1 MNKNAA
7 TEREYEFSY
16 DTLVDIITAQQA
28 LIEEL
33 THTIFAK
40 EKELEK
46 NTDLLNDAKWLID
59 DLMYACEMNEIIF
72 DFPEKDLSYCTQCTT
87 PATQKEVKEMVVQIQ
102 KNECKLLK

>member
-7 TEREYEFSY
+7 IEREYEFSY

-72 DFPEKDLSYCTQCTT
+72 DFPEKDLSYSS
-87 PATQKEVKEMVVQIQ
+87 
-102 KNECKLLK
+102 

>member
-7 TEREYEFSY
+7 TEREYELSY
-16 DTLVDIITAQQA
+16 DTLVDIIEAQQA

-46 NTDLLNDAKWLID
+46 STDLLDDAKWLID
-59 DLMYACEMNEIIF
+59 DLMYEVIF
-72 DFPEKDLSYCTQCTT
+72 DFPEKDLSYS
-87 PATQKEVKEMVVQIQ
+87 
-102 KNECKLLK
+102 

>member
-46 NTDLLNDAKWLID
+46 ILTYLRCKWLID
-59 DLMYACEMNEIIF
+59 DLMYACEE
-72 DFPEKDLSYCTQCTT
+72 
-87 PATQKEVKEMVVQIQ
+87 
-102 KNECKLLK
+102 

>member
-72 DFPEKDLSYCTQCTT
+72 DFPEKDLSYTLNRLTSGEGI
-87 PATQKEVKEMVVQIQ
+87 KLYSEVY
-102 KNECKLLK
+102 LAHSTL

>member
-1 MNKNAA
+1 MVIFQRQKSSVNLKKKTKKRRVLNMNKNAA

-46 NTDLLNDAKWLID
+46 K
-59 DLMYACEMNEIIF
+59 Y
-72 DFPEKDLSYCTQCTT
+72 
-87 PATQKEVKEMVVQIQ
+87 
-102 KNECKLLK
+102 

>member
-72 DFPEKDLSYCTQCTT
+72 DFPEKDLSYSRRYRNRKGNKSFRLYSRWCNAC
-87 PATQKEVKEMVVQIQ
+87 V
-102 KNECKLLK
+102 

>member
-46 NTDLLNDAKWLID
+46 NDSNYT
-59 DLMYACEMNEIIF
+59 YII
-72 DFPEKDLSYCTQCTT
+72 SCS
-87 PATQKEVKEMVVQIQ
+87 KE
-102 KNECKLLK
+102 